1 MSPPKGKG
9 SEDKWKGISAVLRA
23 WFLSQVHGLKAA
35 WFWGLTTDY
44 SRLWIRNI
52 IMKLLKRPKI
62 ASCFL
67 LLLFLPFFLLFYGS
81 SLLLTLLDASQPGRY
96 HWRRMLLAV
105 SRCVSAGDFPG
116 LQNVFLAS
124 AKANGSRRWTRA
136 TGKSQAGW
144 LPTMQS
150 SLDGGMSGSCERKD
164 TAMPELAAGT
174 WQPTA
179 AIPASRAGAEPGAAC
194 RSLLPALEASLVWWW
209 PAWCRWA
216 RSVVNGGLY
225 VEVKRSAWD

>member
-23 WFLSQVHGLKAA
+23 WFLSQVHDLKAA

-52 IMKLLKRPKI
+52 IMKLLKRQKN
-62 ASCFL
+62 CFL
-67 LLLFLPFFLLFYGS
+67 LSPPSFPALLPSFLRLKPVADSPWCFS
-81 SLLLTLLDASQPGRY
+81 AWRY

-105 SRCVSAGDFPG
+105 SRCVTAGDFPG

-150 SLDGGMSGSCERKD
+150 SLDGGMSGSCEWKD
-164 TAMPELAAGT
+164 AAVPELAAGT

-179 AIPASRAGAEPGAAC
+179 AFPASRAGAEPGAAC
-194 RSLLPALEASLVWWW
+194 RSLLPALEASVVWWR
-209 PAWCRWA
+209 PACCQM
-216 RSVVNGGLY
+216 STLGC
-225 VEVKRSAWD
+225 